1 MSYHTGSIAAVPT
14 ANRQQYLD
22 HARECWS
29 LFQRH
34 GATRM
39 VETWGEDV
47 PHGTLTDFHRAVDAQ
62 DDETVTFGW
71 ITWPDRASADAAW
84 QAMNDDPAMRDMQ
97 MPFDGSRMIWGGFA
111 TVYEQGDAVGGGYY
125 QGFAL
130 AVPAANRDAYVDM
143 AGKGWEMFRKCGA
156 LGVVEA
162 WGEDVPHGKRTD
174 FHRATQARDDE
185 VIVFSWI
192 NWPDRATCD
201 AAARAMEQDAGDTAQ
216 WEMPFDGK
224 RMFWGGFVPLF
235 DSASPVR

>member
-47 PHGTLTDFHRAVDAQ
+47 PHG
-62 DDETVTFGW
+62 
-71 ITWPDRASADAAW
+71 
-84 QAMNDDPAMRDMQ
+84 
-97 MPFDGSRMIWGGFA
+97 
-111 TVYEQGDAVGGGYY
+111 
-125 QGFAL
+125 
-130 AVPAANRDAYVDM
+130 
-143 AGKGWEMFRKCGA
+143 
-156 LGVVEA
+156 
-162 WGEDVPHGKRTD
+162 KRTD

-201 AAARAMEQDAGDTAQ
+201 AAARVMEQDAGDTAQ

-235 DSASPVR
+235 DSASPSR